1 MKGIK
6 ISATLMLLGTL
17 MSAMAQ
23 SSVDTQIEAI
33 KNTTS
38 EQERVK
44 LMNEFKTTLTT
55 LSQEEIDV
63 AVDKL
68 MFSLDQQSKAQSMEV
83 ASKYQIKNQTQVGSE
98 SFMLKN
104 SGTSSNICESG
115 DFKYQRAK

>member
-17 MSAMAQ
+17 MSGMAQ
-23 SSVDTQIEAI
+23 SSVDAQIEAI

-68 MFSLDQQSKAQSMEV
+68 MLSLDQQSKAQGMEV
-83 ASKYQIKNQTQVGSE
+83 ASKYQMKNQTQVGSE